1 MGMTI
6 DEIKKEICF
15 AEMVIGVINNVEVP
29 MLMYDEEKAVTKKAL
44 HKYINELESELRGR

>member
-6 DEIKKEICF
+6 EEINKEMCF
-15 AEMVIGVINNVEVP
+15 AKMVIGAINNVKVP

-44 HKYINELESELRGR
+44 QKYVDELESELRGR

>member
-1 MGMTI
+1 MGMSI

-15 AEMVIGVINNVEVP
+15 AEMVIGAINNVKVP

-44 HKYINELESELRGR
+44 RKYINELESELRGR